1 MKSLSYYKYRLQW
14 NLAPWI
20 LPSKPLHLDI
30 ELTSACNLKCV
41 FCPQSEDKKSFKVMH
56 MHIGTFRRIVDE
68 AEILGVPSIKLNLR
82 GESTLHPYFFEACRY
97 VKNKFI
103 DIRINTNGNY
113 PSTMN
118 HYMADTFT
126 EISVS
131 VDADNPLTYGRIRK
145 GGRLAVV
152 EDNILRLYNMMNHS
166 KQTLRLSF
174 VITKTNRKQVES
186 FKKKWKETCPDI
198 KFFIRHAAERT
209 QDIYPYATETET
221 ATTRKNCQMPSRRL
235 TILQDGT
242 ILGCCVAAWKEHDMY
257 RLNNRKSWCRSEILT
272 AWNGE
277 KTKKLRAM
285 LANGEAFKQLYQC
298 KGCYSRESYNWVP
311 KGESHE

>member
-1 MKSLSYYKYRLQW
+1 
-14 NLAPWI
+14 
-20 LPSKPLHLDI
+20 
-30 ELTSACNLKCV
+30 
-41 FCPQSEDKKSFKVMH
+41 MH

-113 PSTMN
+113 PSTIN

-186 FKKKWKETCPDI
+186 FVIQKTGELVDRGAYIPLDQILIAPLKTPVEFSQEPDVRSFSEMI
-198 KFFIRHAAERT
+198 EGRT
-209 QDIYPYATETET
+209 GAGAPGTKQGKPGKRAGWDKLGVGAFVAYQAV
-221 ATTRKNCQMPSRRL
+221 PS
-235 TILQDGT
+235 GPP
-242 ILGCCVAAWKEHDMY
+242 K
-257 RLNNRKSWCRSEILT
+257 
-272 AWNGE
+272 
-277 KTKKLRAM
+277 
-285 LANGEAFKQLYQC
+285 
-298 KGCYSRESYNWVP
+298 RES
-311 KGESHE
+311 SL